1 MLDFEEYVVAVEQ
14 RKKKLEAVQDYL
26 NDEGRAVLRLCGTI
40 LWLAE
45 FADTASELVLL
56 LEAEPDDDPD
66 APPYM
71 CDDVVT
77 RALYRVADRENE
89 TED

>member
-1 MLDFEEYVVAVEQ
+1 MLTFDEYVEAVES

-26 NDEGRAVLRLCGTI
+26 SDEGRAVLRLCGTI

-45 FADTASELVLL
+45 FACTATELVVL
-56 LEAEPDDDPD
+56 LEQETDDDPD

-77 RALYRVADRENE
+77 RALYRIAEKENE

>member
-1 MLDFEEYVVAVEQ
+1 MLAFEEYVVAVEQ

-26 NDEGRAVLRLCGTI
+26 NDEGRAVLRLCGTL

-45 FADTASELVLL
+45 CADSASELVLL

-77 RALYRVADRENE
+77 RALYRIAEKENE